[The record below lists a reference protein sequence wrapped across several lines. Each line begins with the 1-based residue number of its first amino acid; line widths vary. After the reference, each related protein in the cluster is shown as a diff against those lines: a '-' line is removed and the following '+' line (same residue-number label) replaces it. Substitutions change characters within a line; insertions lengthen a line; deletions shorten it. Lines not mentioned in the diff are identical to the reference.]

1 MKVRYS
7 MIEVSGVLKYKA
19 EYFKQ
24 NKLILVKIFNSIDEI
39 DSYNRGVK

>member
-7 MIEVSGVLKYKA
+7 MIKISGKYKYKA

-24 NKLILVKIFNSIDEI
+24 NKLILVKIFSSINEI

>member
-1 MKVRYS
+1 MV
-7 MIEVSGVLKYKA
+7 EVSGVLKYKV

-39 DSYNRGVK
+39 DSYNKKGLIK